1 MSLTEELKGDYK
13 EHARAYN
20 EEYPML
26 PHGIMETQLLASA
39 LGDCTGYTVLDLG
52 GGTGVR
58 AREVIDLGATSVDV
72 VDLSPDMLSA
82 GRRTAEGA
90 GAKYADNI
98 GWHEG
103 DVSKPLSHLPL
114 RQTYDLVMANW
125 VMDHAASL
133 AELEAMW
140 RNVAAYLAPGGRF
153 VGVRS
158 GDPYASCA
166 AQGKYGIRYKDWR
179 DVPGGVFFRYEVATV
194 PPIDIVASSW
204 EVTYSGSTEMMDK
217 VGLGEVE
224 TEPYENAEVVKKDL
238 GFWELFLENPSMAVV
253 KARKLARA

>member
-1 MSLTEELKGDYK
+1 MSLTEELKEGYK

-20 EEYPML
+20 EEYPVL
-26 PHGIMETQLLASA
+26 PHGVMETQLLASA

-52 GGTGVR
+52 GGTGTR
-58 AREVIDLGATSVDV
+58 ARDAIDLGAASVDV

-82 GRRTAEGA
+82 GRRTTEGA

-98 GWHEG
+98 GWYEG
-103 DVSKPLSHLPL
+103 DVAKPLSHLPL
-114 RQTYDLVMANW
+114 RHTYDLVMANW

-133 AELEAMW
+133 AELEVMW

-158 GDPYASCA
+158 GDPYAACT
-166 AQGKYGIRYKDWR
+166 AQGKYGIRYKDWQE
-179 DVPGGVFFRYEVATV
+179 VPGGVLFRYEVATV

-204 EVTYSGSTEMMDK
+204 EVMYSGSTEMMDK
-217 VGLGEVE
+217 VRLGEIE

-238 GFWELFLENPSMAVV
+238 GFWELFLENPSMVV
-253 KARKLARA
+253 MKARKLAGT

>member
-39 LGDCTGYTVLDLG
+39 LGDCTGHTVLDLG

-158 GDPYASCA
+158 GDPT
-166 AQGKYGIRYKDWR
+166 
-179 DVPGGVFFRYEVATV
+179 GGTSREAFFFRYEVATV